1 MSEEAI
7 NDQILKYFLIKS
19 IYNVYLLIIL
29 CSI

>member
-7 NDQILKYFLIKS
+7 NDQIFKYFLIKS
-19 IYNVYLLIIL
+19 IYNVYLLIIF